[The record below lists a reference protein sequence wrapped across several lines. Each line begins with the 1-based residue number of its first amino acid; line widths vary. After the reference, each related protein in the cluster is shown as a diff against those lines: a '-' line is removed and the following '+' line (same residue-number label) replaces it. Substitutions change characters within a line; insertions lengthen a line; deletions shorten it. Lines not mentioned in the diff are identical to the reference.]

1 MRNPMNFGAHV
12 SVAGGVDK
20 APARGE
26 KLDCKSIQIFTKN
39 QMQWEAAPL
48 ENRAIQNFRENVE
61 KYHIDTVVTHASYLI
76 NLGSPEEEKLE
87 KSRQAFL
94 EEIQRCH
101 QLNIPYL
108 VVHPGAHMGSGES
121 EALDTIAESVNWAH
135 AETEGS
141 AVMTLLENTAGQ
153 GTNVCYDFGHLK
165 TIIENVKDQSRI
177 GVCLDTSHL
186 FAAGYDLRTE
196 NAYNQSWEKF
206 ERAVGFEWLKVFH
219 LNDSKKELGTRVD
232 RHDNLGKG
240 HLGLE
245 PFRFL
250 LNDERF
256 FGIPMILETPGGDKW
271 YAKNLKVMREL
282 VEK

>member
-1 MRNPMNFGAHV
+1 MKNPMNFGAHV

-26 KLDCKSIQIFTKN
+26 KLGCKSIQIFTKN
-39 QMQWEAAPL
+39 QMQWEASPL
-48 ENRAIQNFRENVE
+48 ENQAIQKFKENVD

-87 KSRQAFL
+87 KSRQAYL
-94 EEIQRCH
+94 DEIQRCH
-101 QLNIPYL
+101 QLDIPYL

-121 EALDTIAESVNWAH
+121 EALETIAESINLAH

-141 AVMTLLENTAGQ
+141 TVMTLLENTAGQ
-153 GTNVCYDFGHLK
+153 GTNVCYDFSHLK
-165 TIIENVKDQSRI
+165 TIIDDVEDQTRI
-177 GVCLDTSHL
+177 GVCIDTSHL

-196 NAYNQSWEKF
+196 ETYDQSWEKF
-206 ERAVGFEWLKVFH
+206 ENAVGFEWLKVFH

-256 FGIPMILETPGGDKW
+256 YGIPMILETPGGDKW
-271 YAKNLKVMREL
+271 YTKNLQLMRDL
-282 VEK
+282 VE